1 MSLHTK
7 QIIQQ
12 DGYVLSK
19 HLQLVSTIVPLLI
32 VAVGLIGWVFTLR
45 ADITTAQAEVVEL
58 RRGLQL
64 VSQESRQAQLE
75 ITKFTN
81 QIDTILEEINNNSPA
96 IEKLKRDMAVASD
109 QMNTI
114 MADHAYMGDMLSEL
128 GKSQPSGERRSYG
141 GYGY

>member
-1 MSLHTK
+1 M
-7 QIIQQ
+7 
-12 DGYVLSK
+12 SK

-96 IEKLKRDMAVASD
+96 IEKLKTDMAVAND

-114 MADHAYMGDMLSEL
+114 MSDHMGFGDALKEI
-128 GKSQPSGERRSYG
+128 GKASALPSGERRDYG

>member
-1 MSLHTK
+1 M
-7 QIIQQ
+7 
-12 DGYVLSK
+12 SK

-96 IEKLKRDMAVASD
+96 IEKLKTDMAIAND
-109 QMNTI
+109 QMRTI
-114 MADHAYMGDMLSEL
+114 MSDHAGFGDVLKEI
-128 GKSQPSGERRSYG
+128 GKASALPSGERRDYG
-141 GYGY
+141 GYGGY

>member
-1 MSLHTK
+1 M
-7 QIIQQ
+7 
-12 DGYVLSK
+12 SK

-32 VAVGLIGWVFTLR
+32 LAVGLIGWVFTLR
-45 ADITTAQAEVVEL
+45 ADITTAQTEVVEL

-128 GKSQPSGERRSYG
+128 GMSQPSGERRTYG

>member
-1 MSLHTK
+1 M
-7 QIIQQ
+7 
-12 DGYVLSK
+12 SK

-96 IEKLKRDMAVASD
+96 IEKLKTDMAVAND

-114 MADHAYMGDMLSEL
+114 MSDHMGFGDALKEI
-128 GKSQPSGERRSYG
+128 GKASALPSGERRDYG
-141 GYGY
+141 DYGY

>member
-1 MSLHTK
+1 M
-7 QIIQQ
+7 
-12 DGYVLSK
+12 SK

-32 VAVGLIGWVFTLR
+32 VAVGLIGWGFTLR

-96 IEKLKRDMAVASD
+96 IEKLKTDMAIAND
-109 QMNTI
+109 QMRTI
-114 MADHAYMGDMLSEL
+114 MSDHAGFGDVLKEI
-128 GKSQPSGERRSYG
+128 GKASALPSGERRDYG

>member
-1 MSLHTK
+1 M
-7 QIIQQ
+7 
-12 DGYVLSK
+12 SK

-32 VAVGLIGWVFTLR
+32 VAVGLVSWVFTLR

-96 IEKLKRDMAVASD
+96 IEKLKTDMAIAND
-109 QMNTI
+109 QMRTI
-114 MADHAYMGDMLSEL
+114 MSDHSGFGDALKEL
-128 GKSQPSGERRSYG
+128 GKAGALPSGERRDYG

>member
-1 MSLHTK
+1 M
-7 QIIQQ
+7 
-12 DGYVLSK
+12 SK

-96 IEKLKRDMAVASD
+96 IEKLKTDMAIANA
-109 QMNTI
+109 QMRTI
-114 MADHAYMGDMLSEL
+114 MSDHAGFGDVLKEI
-128 GKSQPSGERRSYG
+128 GKASALPSGERRDYG
-141 GYGY
+141 GYGGY

>member
-1 MSLHTK
+1 M
-7 QIIQQ
+7 
-12 DGYVLSK
+12 SK

-81 QIDTILEEINNNSPA
+81 QIDTILEEVNNNSPS
-96 IEKLKRDMAVASD
+96 IEKLKRDLAVAND

-114 MADHAYMGDMLSEL
+114 MSDHMGFGDALKEI
-128 GKSQPSGERRSYG
+128 GKASALPSGERRDYG

>member
-1 MSLHTK
+1 M
-7 QIIQQ
+7 
-12 DGYVLSK
+12 SK

-96 IEKLKRDMAVASD
+96 IEKLKRDLAVAND

-114 MADHAYMGDMLSEL
+114 MSDHMGFGDALKEI
-128 GKSQPSGERRSYG
+128 GKASALPSGERRDYG

>member
-1 MSLHTK
+1 M
-7 QIIQQ
+7 
-12 DGYVLSK
+12 SK

-45 ADITTAQAEVVEL
+45 ADITTAQAEIVEM
-58 RRGLQL
+58 RREIQL

-96 IEKLKRDMAVASD
+96 VEKLKRDMAVAND

-114 MADHAYMGDMLSEL
+114 MSDHMGFGDALKEIGQASAL
-128 GKSQPSGERRSYG
+128 PSGERRDYG
-141 GYGY
+141 GYGGY

>member
-1 MSLHTK
+1 M
-7 QIIQQ
+7 
-12 DGYVLSK
+12 
-19 HLQLVSTIVPLLI
+19 
-32 VAVGLIGWVFTLR
+32 FTLR

>member
-1 MSLHTK
+1 M
-7 QIIQQ
+7 
-12 DGYVLSK
+12 SK

-45 ADITTAQAEVVEL
+45 ADITTAQTEVVEL

-64 VSQESRQAQLE
+64 VSQESRQAQIE

-128 GKSQPSGERRSYG
+128 GKSQPSGERRTYG

>member
-1 MSLHTK
+1 M
-7 QIIQQ
+7 
-12 DGYVLSK
+12 SK
-19 HLQLVSTIVPLLI
+19 HLQLVSTIVPLLF

-96 IEKLKRDMAVASD
+96 IEKLKTDMAIAND
-109 QMNTI
+109 QMRTI
-114 MADHAYMGDMLSEL
+114 MSDHAGFGDVLKEI
-128 GKSQPSGERRSYG
+128 GKASALPSGERRDYG
-141 GYGY
+141 GYGGY